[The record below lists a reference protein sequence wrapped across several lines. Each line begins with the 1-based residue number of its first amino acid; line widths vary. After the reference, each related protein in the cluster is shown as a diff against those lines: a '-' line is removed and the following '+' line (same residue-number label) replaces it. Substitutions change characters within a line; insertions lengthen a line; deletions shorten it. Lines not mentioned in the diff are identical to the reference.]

1 MVIEH
6 IASIASL
13 IIVLAIIATMWA
25 NPGGTAQIFDAGGK
39 TFTSAITAAKH

>member
-1 MVIEH
+1 MGEQ
-6 IASIASL
+6 IASIAMA
-13 IIVLAIIATMWA
+13 IIVLAVIGTMWA